1 MSTSQTSKKPRRS
14 QPSIQYKCNRV
25 EQATFEF
32 ADFVHKEGVP
42 AHAETFQQE
51 KADPKSKSSELLST
65 SELISAFGHAWD
77 YTSRSLAVLQ
87 QKTNLSYKVSGEK
100 EDILHNV
107 KLQQNICTSTLPKC
121 SHSDINLTEMRQLY
135 LDILRITNRTSVLKL
150 NRESTGQ
157 YQSPVQNFSGDMTNL
172 LNGPRDGKGISC
184 LGISSGLGLIYGWMS
199 ELIPAEAKHPFK
211 TAISDSEKAG
221 KYFCGEIVTPPQDL
235 MSRDK
240 GPKSFIDS
248 GNADSY
254 TPSIQSKDLP
264 VANNAKLISDKKES
278 TLLLSDYYLKVAN
291 IEADSCISKAASSA
305 LHADHHLK
313 LVASEKGECK
323 LGCESTNGIEFFPE
337 RKEED
342 NHRPAQEEHT
352 MKIHCLGHDKPQ
364 AAVAKEEHAFA
375 GAFSGIFVSLC
386 LHPVDTIKTVI
397 QSYRAEQ
404 KSLCYIGKSIVSE
417 RGLTG
422 LYRGISS
429 KIASSGPI
437 SAIYTFTYESVKGA
451 LLPLFPKEYYSIT
464 HCIAGGCA
472 SIATSFV
479 YTPSERIK
487 QQMQVGSHYHNC
499 WNALVGII
507 TRGGLPSLYA
517 GWGAVLCRNI
527 PHSVVKF
534 YVYENLKMWTLSSL
548 PPGAQLNTLQTLACG
563 GLAGSTAALFSTPF
577 DVVKTRLQTQIPGSI
592 RPYNGV
598 FRALQE
604 IGRHEGLKGLYR
616 GLTPRLIMYISQGA
630 LFFASY
636 ESFKR
641 LFSLDKPKETD
652 QRHHYKDSAEDH
664 SPLLS
669 LELQSSSSLP
679 SAASSMNCS
688 SNR

>member
-1 MSTSQTSKKPRRS
+1 MSTSQTSKTPRRS
-14 QPSIQYKCNRV
+14 QPSIQYRCNLV
-25 EQATFEF
+25 ERASFEF
-32 ADFVHKEGVP
+32 ADFVHKEDVP
-42 AHAETFQQE
+42 THSETFQPE
-51 KADPKSKSSELLST
+51 KADPESKSTEILTT
-65 SELISAFGHAWD
+65 SELIAAVGHAWD

-87 QKTNLSYKVSGEK
+87 QKANLSYKISGEK

-107 KLQQNICTSTLPKC
+107 KWQQNGCTSTVPKC
-121 SHSDINLTEMRQLY
+121 SHSDTNLTELRQLN
-135 LDILRITNRTSVLKL
+135 LDILRTTSRMSVLKF
-150 NRESTGQ
+150 NGENTGR
-157 YQSPVQNFSGDMTNL
+157 YQSLVRNFSGDMTNL
-172 LNGPRDGKGISC
+172 LNGPRDGNGISC

-211 TAISDSEKAG
+211 TAVSDSEKAG
-221 KYFCGEIVTPPQDL
+221 KYFSREIVTPPQNLISED
-235 MSRDK
+235 R
-240 GPKSFIDS
+240 GPKIYIDS
-248 GNADSY
+248 GSADSY
-254 TPSIQSKDLP
+254 PPSVQSKDLP
-264 VANNAKLISDKKES
+264 VANNAKLNLDKKES
-278 TLLLSDYYLKVAN
+278 TSLLSDYYLKVAN
-291 IEADSCISKAASSA
+291 IDADSCISKAASSI
-305 LHADHHLK
+305 LHADYRLK
-313 LVASEKGECK
+313 FVASEKDECE
-323 LGCESTNGIEFFPE
+323 LRYESANGIEFFPE

-342 NHRPAQEEHT
+342 NDHHAQEEHT
-352 MKIHCLGHDKPQ
+352 LKIHCLGHDKPQ

-534 YVYENLKMWTLSSL
+534 YVYENLKVWTLSSL
-548 PPGAQLNTLQTLACG
+548 PPGAQLNTLQSLVCG

-577 DVVKTRLQTQIPGSI
+577 DVVKTRLQTQC
-592 RPYNGV
+592 
-598 FRALQE
+598 L
-604 IGRHEGLKGLYR
+604 EGDDCIE
-616 GLTPRLIMYISQGA
+616 PIS
-630 LFFASY
+630 SC
-636 ESFKR
+636 
-641 LFSLDKPKETD
+641 SL
-652 QRHHYKDSAEDH
+652 
-664 SPLLS
+664 
-669 LELQSSSSLP
+669 
-679 SAASSMNCS
+679 
-688 SNR
+688 

>member
-1 MSTSQTSKKPRRS
+1 MSTSRTSKTPRRS
-14 QPSIQYKCNRV
+14 QPSIQYRCNLV
-25 EQATFEF
+25 ERASFEF

-42 AHAETFQQE
+42 THSETFQQG
-51 KADPKSKSSELLST
+51 KADPKSRSSEILST
-65 SELISAFGHAWD
+65 SELISAVGHAWD

-87 QKTNLSYKVSGEK
+87 QKTNLSYKISDEK
-100 EDILHNV
+100 EDILHSV
-107 KLQQNICTSTLPKC
+107 KWQQNGSTSTSPKC
-121 SHSDINLTEMRQLY
+121 SHSDTNLTEMRLLN
-135 LDILRITNRTSVLKL
+135 LDILRITNRTSVLKF
-150 NRESTGQ
+150 NRESAGQ
-157 YQSPVQNFSGDMTNL
+157 YQSPVRNYSGDMTNL
-172 LNGPRDGKGISC
+172 LNGPRDGKMISC

-199 ELIPAEAKHPFK
+199 ESIPAEAKHPFK
-211 TAISDSEKAG
+211 TAVSDSEKAG
-221 KYFCGEIVTPPQDL
+221 KYFLREIVTPPQDL
-235 MSRDK
+235 MSGDE
-240 GPKSFIDS
+240 GPNSFINS
-248 GNADSY
+248 GSAESY

-264 VANNAKLISDKKES
+264 VANNAKLILDKKES
-278 TLLLSDYYLKVAN
+278 TSLLSDYYLKVAN
-291 IEADSCISKAASSA
+291 IEADGCISKAASST
-305 LHADHHLK
+305 LHADYHLK
-313 LVASEKGECK
+313 FVPSEKGEDK
-323 LGCESTNGIEFFPE
+323 LRYKRTNGIELFPE
-337 RKEED
+337 RKEEHND
-342 NHRPAQEEHT
+342 HPAQEGHT
-352 MKIHCLGHDKPQ
+352 MKMHCLGHDKPQ
-364 AAVAKEEHAFA
+364 AAVAKEEQAFA

-397 QSYRAEQ
+397 QSYHAEQ

-437 SAIYTFTYESVKGA
+437 SE
-451 LLPLFPKEYYSIT
+451 EYYSIT

-479 YTPSERIK
+479 YNPSERIK

-548 PPGAQLNTLQTLACG
+548 PPGAQLNTLQSLVCG

-592 RPYNGV
+592 HPYNGV
-598 FRALQE
+598 FCALQE

-641 LFSLDKPKETD
+641 LFSLD
-652 QRHHYKDSAEDH
+652 
-664 SPLLS
+664 
-669 LELQSSSSLP
+669 
-679 SAASSMNCS
+679 
-688 SNR
+688 

>member
-1 MSTSQTSKKPRRS
+1 MICFATVSKCCSICLLEGDLRMSTSQTSKTPRKSR
-14 QPSIQYKCNRV
+14 QPSIQYRCNRV
-25 EQATFEF
+25 EQASFDFT
-32 ADFVHKEGVP
+32 DFVHKEGVP
-42 AHAETFQQE
+42 PHSETFQRV
-51 KADPKSKSSELLST
+51 KADPKSKSSEILST
-65 SELISAFGHAWD
+65 SELISAVGHAWD

-87 QKTNLSYKVSGEK
+87 QKSNSNYKVSGEK

-107 KLQQNICTSTLPKC
+107 KLQQNGCTSTLPKC
-121 SHSDINLTEMRQLY
+121 SHSDTNLTEMRQLY

-157 YQSPVQNFSGDMTNL
+157 YQPLVQNFSGDMANL

-221 KYFCGEIVTPPQDL
+221 KYFSGEIVTPPQDL

-248 GNADSY
+248 GSAVPY

-264 VANNAKLISDKKES
+264 VANNAKLILDKKES
-278 TLLLSDYYLKVAN
+278 TSLLLDYHLKVAN
-291 IEADSCISKAASSA
+291 VKADSCISKAASST
-305 LHADHHLK
+305 LHADYHLK
-313 LVASEKGECK
+313 FVASEKGEFE
-323 LGCESTNGIEFFPE
+323 LPYESTNGIEFFPE
-337 RKEED
+337 RKEEYD
-342 NHRPAQEEHT
+342 DHPSQEEHT
-352 MKIHCLGHDKPQ
+352 MKIHCSGHDKPQ
-364 AAVAKEEHAFA
+364 AAFAKEEHAFA
-375 GAFSGIFVSLC
+375 GAFSGIVVSLC

-437 SAIYTFTYESVKGA
+437 SAIYTFTYESIKGT

-499 WNALVGII
+499 WYSSKCVVGII
-507 TRGGLPSLYA
+507 TRGDLPSLYA

-548 PPGAQLNTLQTLACG
+548 PPGAQLNTLQSLVCG

-577 DVVKTRLQTQIPGSI
+577 DVVKTRLQTQVWWGFIAYVYI
-592 RPYNGV
+592 CMLHN
-598 FRALQE
+598 
-604 IGRHEGLKGLYR
+604 LY
-616 GLTPRLIMYISQGA
+616 I
-630 LFFASY
+630 
-636 ESFKR
+636 K
-641 LFSLDKPKETD
+641 
-652 QRHHYKDSAEDH
+652 
-664 SPLLS
+664 
-669 LELQSSSSLP
+669 
-679 SAASSMNCS
+679 
-688 SNR
+688 